1 VSQQSAAGLG
11 LLNTLR
17 LGLFQACLGCLAV
30 IFAGMLNRVMISEL
44 AFPGLLVGGALACEQ
59 FVAPARVWFG
69 QISDSQPLAGHR
81 RLPYIWIGT
90 AAFCSLAVLSIPLIF
105 RVAALLAA
113 GSKLELAAGVL
124 ALCGLFAL
132 YGLAVSLATTPY
144 LALVIDRTNEQE
156 RPRAVG
162 LIWCLLT
169 VGIVVG
175 AIAISISLRSLDG
188 VTDPALLQPVL
199 FNFMLRVA
207 LVVGLLTFVATFD
220 MEPDGLKPNWIK
232 ADGIKPDSIQPDSI
246 QLDSI
251 KLDSLKLDSL
261 EPQAAAAVV
270 SSGEPHAGPGPA
282 SREDAITLAQSWAL
296 ITSSRQ
302 VLVFFAFL
310 VMFTL
315 ALFLQDPIL
324 ESYGAEVFGMP
335 IAATASLNAVWGIGT
350 LVGLLLAG
358 FWLGPKLGKLTSAR
372 LGCQLMLVTLVLL
385 LLAGL
390 TGRVPVL
397 QTVMLLFGLAA
408 GIATNSALV
417 LMLDLTLPQAAGT
430 FVGVWGLAQALS
442 RAIGKVLGGG
452 LLDLGRWLQAVLH
465 LGSSA
470 YPAYALVLTVEI
482 LVAIGALVLL
492 ARLNLRQFREDTGRS
507 LVRVMSLELG

>member
-1 VSQQSAAGLG
+1 MSQPSGAGLG
-11 LLNTLR
+11 LFNTLR

-69 QISDSQPLAGHR
+69 QISDSQPLAGRR

-113 GSKLELAAGVL
+113 GSKLELVAGVL

-162 LIWCLLT
+162 LIWCLLS

-175 AIAISISLRSLDG
+175 AIAIGISLRSLDG
-188 VTDPALLQPVL
+188 VTDPTLLQPVL

-207 LVVGLLTFVATFD
+207 LVVGLLTFVATFG
-220 MEPDGLKPNWIK
+220 MEPDGLKSAGLS
-232 ADGIKPDSIQPDSI
+232 ADFIQPDGL
-246 QLDSI
+246 Q
-251 KLDSLKLDSL
+251 
-261 EPQAAAAVV
+261 PQAAAAAT
-270 SSGEPHAGPGPA
+270 SSREPHTGPGA
-282 SREDAITLAQSWAL
+282 SSREDAITLAQSWAL
-296 ITSSRQ
+296 ITSSSQ
-302 VLVFFAFL
+302 VLVFFSFL

-315 ALFLQDPIL
+315 GLFLQDPIL

-335 IAATASLNAVWGIGT
+335 IAATASLNAVWGMGT
-350 LVGLLLAG
+350 LAGLLLAG
-358 FWLGPKLGKLTSAR
+358 FWLGPKLGKLASAR
-372 LGCQLMLVTLVLL
+372 LGCQLMVVTLL
-385 LLAGL
+385 LLLLSGL

-397 QTVMLLFGLAA
+397 QAVMLLFGLAA

-442 RAIGKVLGGG
+442 RALGKVLGGG

-482 LVAIGALVLL
+482 LVAIGALILL

-507 LVRVMSLELG
+507 IVRVLSLELG

>member
-1 VSQQSAAGLG
+1 MSQPSGPGLG
-11 LLNTLR
+11 LWNTLR

-44 AFPGLLVGGALACEQ
+44 GFPGLLVGGALACEQ

-69 QISDSQPLAGHR
+69 QISDSQPLGGRR

-105 RVAALLAA
+105 RVAALLAD
-113 GSKLELAAGVL
+113 GSRLALAAGVL

-132 YGLAVSLATTPY
+132 YGLAVSLASTPY

-175 AIAISISLRSLDG
+175 AIAIAISLRNLDG

-199 FNFMLRVA
+199 FTFMLRVA
-207 LVVGLLTFVATFD
+207 LVVGLLTFVATFG
-220 MEPDGLKPNWIK
+220 METDGMG
-232 ADGIKPDSIQPDSI
+232 ADGIKLDGIRIDGIQIDGM
-246 QLDSI
+246 
-251 KLDSLKLDSL
+251 
-261 EPQAAAAVV
+261 EPQAAAA
-270 SSGEPHAGPGPA
+270 SLS
-282 SREDAITLAQSWAL
+282 SREPTTAPAASGRDDAISLAQSWEL

-302 VLVFFAFL
+302 VLVFFSFL

-315 ALFLQDPIL
+315 GLFLQDPIL

-335 IAATASLNAVWGIGT
+335 IAATASLNAVWGMGT
-350 LVGLLLAG
+350 LAGLLMAG
-358 FWLGPKLGKLTSAR
+358 FWLGPKLGKLASAR
-372 LGCQLMLVTLVLL
+372 LGCQLMVATLVLL

-397 QTVMLLFGLAA
+397 QSVMLLFGLAA
-408 GIATNSALV
+408 GIATNSSLV

-442 RAIGKVLGGG
+442 RALGKVLGGG
-452 LLDLGRWLQAVLH
+452 LLDLGRWLQAILH

-470 YPAYALVLTVEI
+470 YPAYALVLAVEI

-507 LVRVMSLELG
+507 LVRVLSLELG